1 MPLFIKTQFM
11 LTKILG
17 KIDLFLFNNLLV
29 NRVLILLGKDDLIKS
44 KATYWASKNFY
55 SIHAMSYDPSKSVI
69 ENAGYTNHPEIIES
83 LYKQRKRF
91 SEYVHQQLKPQQE
104 VLDIGCGTG
113 YFMDLF
119 PEYVQVNGIDLNKKF
134 LEIAKEVNP
143 NANFY
148 YGNYFNY
155 DFKKQ
160 FDLIY
165 LFGVLMY
172 FEPSK
177 LEDFFKRS
185 HELLEENGI
194 LYFQY
199 QHAVRYLDLYYPD
212 LSYVKYS
219 PAVIA
224 KHATKYFDIEM
235 HEHAFEG
242 RKFDDYDRDP
252 HYFPDGT
259 ERRTDTN
266 LNNYLMIARKKKLV
280 GESRN

>member
-1 MPLFIKTQFM
+1 MKLECPSEEVTRIAALCTTRWHRDYTRIK
-11 LTKILG
+11 L
-17 KIDLFLFNNLLV
+17 
-29 NRVLILLGKDDLIKS
+29 RS
-44 KATYWASKNFY
+44 
-55 SIHAMSYDPSKSVI
+55 DPVY
-69 ENAGYTNHPEIIES
+69 AAALREIIGTH
-83 LYKQRKRF
+83 L
-91 SEYVHQQLKPQQE
+91 P

-280 GESRN
+280 GKSRN

>member
-1 MPLFIKTQFM
+1 M
-11 LTKILG
+11 LTKIIG
-17 KIDLFLFNNLLV
+17 RIDLLIFNNLLV
-29 NRVLILLGKDDLIKS
+29 NWMLILLRKDDLIKVKS
-44 KATYWASKNFY
+44 AYWARKNFY
-55 SIHAMSYDPSKSVI
+55 SIHALSYDPSKSII

-83 LYKQRKRF
+83 VYKQRKRF
-91 SEYVHQQLKPQQE
+91 SEYVHKHLKPQHE

-155 DFKKQ
+155 DFQKQ

-185 HELLEENGI
+185 HELLKENGI
-194 LYFQY
+194 FYIQY
-199 QHAVRYLDLYYPD
+199 QHAVRYVDLYYPD

-219 PAVIA
+219 PAVMA
-224 KHATKYFDIEM
+224 KHAAKYFEIEV
-235 HEHAFEG
+235 HEHAFDG
-242 RKFDDYDRDP
+242 RKFNDYDRHP
-252 HYFPDGT
+252 YYFPDGT